1 MSIWARLV
9 NNLRKNNNKPKSK
22 PEETKP
28 DWVKRAEA
36 ECKIKSKVEF
46 RKACRKAGIPDDWF
60 SYTYDKSKPV
70 CFDGNSVYYGE
81 YGATNCSVPM
91 AMWDVAYEQLIKY
104 KNEYEWRQS
113 EQPFKID
120 WVTIKHKWWIPG
132 AESEEYPYVKVTTS
146 TMTDEPD
153 KELLADGWLDPW
165 YDRYQGLY
173 QYHKTVDIRTILESI
188 SIRFEKMTD
197 DRDAMTFG
205 FNEMY
210 MSGTYRYPIP
220 EDLLEEAAH
229 VVYDFRNKQH
239 DYRGDQV
246 PEPLRSKILARFAD
260 RILED
265 EFTALSEFKE
275 THRKALFDA
284 IDPALSKEEQR
295 SALAD
300 ASRQAMTGCPASDN
314 YMDSRSNTVI
324 EENFELAYEEAGL
337 ERKRRP
343 SVKEI
348 NDVFGNKSTV

>member
-1 MSIWARLV
+1 
-9 NNLRKNNNKPKSK
+9 
-22 PEETKP
+22 
-28 DWVKRAEA
+28 
-36 ECKIKSKVEF
+36 
-46 RKACRKAGIPDDWF
+46 
-60 SYTYDKSKPV
+60 
-70 CFDGNSVYYGE
+70 
-81 YGATNCSVPM
+81 
-91 AMWDVAYEQLIKY
+91 
-104 KNEYEWRQS
+104 WRQS

-120 WVTIKHKWWIPG
+120 WVTIRHKWWIPG

-173 QYHKTVDIRTILESI
+173 QYHKTVDIRTILEYI

-246 PEPLRSKILARFAD
+246 PEPLRSKILARFAG

-300 ASRQAMTGCPASDN
+300 ASRQAMKGCPASDN

-337 ERKRRP
+337 EGKRRP

-348 NDVFGNKSTV
+348 NDVFGNKKTV